1 MKLGGE
7 RLGAQESVSK
17 CLQVE
22 ISGQPGLRGVRAF
35 YSPPRE
41 SSHWGVRDPGMS
53 GSGARHV
60 RPTYLEPGL
69 GTGYVWSGDLV
80 VEELG

>member
-22 ISGQPGLRGVRAF
+22 MSGQPGREAWGAF
-35 YSPPRE
+35 YSPRGNL
-41 SSHWGVRDPGMS
+41 SVRVSETRTCPTNLS
-53 GSGARHV
+53 GS
-60 RPTYLEPGL
+60 
-69 GTGYVWSGDLV
+69 
-80 VEELG
+80 

>member
-22 ISGQPGLRGVRAF
+22 ISRQPGLRGVRAF

-41 SSHWGVRDPGMS
+41 SSRWGVRDLDMS
-53 GSGARHV
+53 RSGAGHV

-69 GTGYVWSGDLV
+69 GIRYVWSGDMV
-80 VEELG
+80 TEELG